1 VSSNFS
7 AGWAGESG
15 YSREAATKTHAEQAM
30 DGALQQDREE
40 PTRFFARVLSRLSRG
55 GLAHGGRITF
65 SLAALATVLGTI
77 SFLIGPAHLS
87 AGELFSALLA
97 PHGTATIIAREIR
110 LPRALLALVVGAA
123 LGASGGAL
131 QGLFRNPLA
140 DPGVTGVT
148 SSAGFGAVVA
158 MYFGFAA
165 INPLVLPAS
174 AIAGALAT
182 STILYFLSR
191 SGAERTALVL
201 AGAAIASLAT
211 AMTALAMSLA
221 PNPYAISEMVRWMMG
236 SLKDCT
242 LGDLA
247 LAAPPVALG
256 ILLLMT
262 SARSLD
268 ALTLGEEAAQSLGVD
283 VHGVRRRVV
292 IGVALATGA
301 ATAAAGAVSFVG
313 LVVPHLLRPFY
324 GYEPA
329 RLIWPSALGGAV
341 LVSAADIAVR
351 LIAPDGQL
359 LVGVMTA
366 MIGAPFFIWL
376 ILRMRRDT

>member
-1 VSSNFS
+1 MDETLSFQAHKEPPSPPS
-7 AGWAGESG
+7 GGEGRGEGGCPARAERPPHPSPLPHFVG
-15 YSREAATKTHAEQAM
+15 AREVLYFIERHGLTI
-30 DGALQQDREE
+30 AL
-40 PTRFFARVLSRLSRG
+40 AI
-55 GLAHGGRITF
+55 LAIV
-65 SLAALATVLGTI
+65 LAAI
-77 SFLIGPAHLS
+77 SFAIGPAQIGIS
-87 AGELFSALLA
+87 DLFSGLFGD
-97 PHGTATIIAREIR
+97 HGTATIIAREIR
-110 LPRALLALVVGAA
+110 LPRALLALVVGGA
-123 LGASGGAL
+123 LGASGAAL

-165 INPLVLPAS
+165 INPLILPAS
-174 AIAGALAT
+174 AIAGAVAT

-191 SGAERTALVL
+191 AGAERTALIL

-221 PNPYAISEMVRWMMG
+221 PNPYAMSEMIRWMMG
-236 SLKDCT
+236 SLKDST
-242 LGDLA
+242 LADFELA
-247 LAAPPVALG
+247 VVPVVVGVA
-256 ILLLMT
+256 ILW
-262 SARSLD
+262 SAARSLD
-268 ALTLGEEAAQSLGVD
+268 ALTLGEEAAQSLGVN

-324 GYEPA
+324 AYEPA
-329 RLIWPSALGGAV
+329 RLIIPSALGGAA

-366 MIGAPFFIWL
+366 MIGAPFFVWL
-376 ILRMRRDT
+376 ILRMRREAI

>member
-1 VSSNFS
+1 MDHQFQAKNISPSPPRS
-7 AGWAGESG
+7 GGEG
-15 YSREAATKTHAEQAM
+15 RGE
-30 DGALQQDREE
+30 G
-40 PTRFFARVLSRLSRG
+40 VLSANSPQAPPYPRSLLHNWGRG
-55 GLAHGGRITF
+55 NPSALITIA
-65 SLAALATVLGTI
+65 LAALAIILATI
-77 SFLIGPAHLS
+77 SLLIGPAHIGVRDLF
-87 AGELFSALLA
+87 AGLFAG
-97 PHGTATIIAREIR
+97 HGTASIIAREIR

-123 LGASGGAL
+123 LGASGAAL

-148 SSAGFGAVVA
+148 SSAGFGAVIA
-158 MYFGFAA
+158 MYFGLAVV
-165 INPLVLPAS
+165 NPIMLPAC

-182 STILYFLSR
+182 SSILYFLSR
-191 SGAERTALVL
+191 SGAERTALIL
-201 AGAAIASLAT
+201 AGAAIASFAT

-221 PNPYAISEMVRWMMG
+221 PNPYAMSEMMRWMMG
-236 SLKDCT
+236 SLKDST
-242 LGDLA
+242 LNDLA
-247 LAAPPVALG
+247 LAVPPVALG
-256 ILLLMT
+256 VLLLW
-262 SARSLD
+262 SCARGLD

-283 VHGVRRRVV
+283 VHGIRRRVV

-329 RLIWPSALGGAV
+329 RLIWPSALGGAA

-366 MIGAPFFIWL
+366 MLGAPFFIWL
-376 ILRMRRDT
+376 ILRMRREA